1 MWARTYMTYRWF
13 IPALVYVYF
22 MVDHTEKCP
31 LSISGCDNS
40 YEDPQHTILSQIW
53 RRFQK
58 NYRKWRPKPSWVKTF
73 LIFDLPGIGRHFQLH
88 PPKEQVILHLLYQGE
103 RLKSCCTEVIEVSW
117 YPPGGTS
124 ISPRGYV
131 DFPPGGRVVVVPPGG
146 LGLCLPIFG
155 RPPGG
160 TTTTSPPGGKTTTKI
175 GDGSFRMETGRF
187 KKWRR
192 TFPEW

>member
-1 MWARTYMTYRWF
+1 MKNSHRQKEFNWHPKLEPITLLLSSVLTPPPPLLTRQSSSVKMMMKYKAEEQKNSC
-13 IPALVYVYF
+13 

-31 LSISGCDNS
+31 LSISGLSNS

-124 ISPRGYV
+124 ISPRGDD
-131 DFPPGGRVVVVPPGG
+131 DFPPGGLRKI
-146 LGLCLPIFG
+146 PIW
-155 RPPGG
+155 
-160 TTTTSPPGGKTTTKI
+160 
-175 GDGSFRMETGRF
+175 D
-187 KKWRR
+187 
-192 TFPEW
+192 

>member
-1 MWARTYMTYRWF
+1 
-13 IPALVYVYF
+13 

-31 LSISGCDNS
+31 LSISGFSNS

-103 RLKSCCTEVIEVSW
+103 RLKSCRTEVIEVSW
-117 YPPGGTS
+117 YPPGGRRFPPGGTS
-124 ISPRGYV
+124 ISPRGDVLSWYPRGDLV
-131 DFPPGGRVVVVPPGG
+131 SVSLFLVVPPGVPRPQVPPGGR
-146 LGLCLPIFG
+146 
-155 RPPGG
+155 RRQK
-160 TTTTSPPGGKTTTKI
+160 S
-175 GDGSFRMETGRF
+175 ETGVSEWKPAVSKSGEGRF
-187 KKWRR
+187 QNGNRP
-192 TFPEW
+192 FPEWDETH